1 MLRHINLPYDPGSVF
16 DLSCQPSC
24 SYLAFYK
31 AYQPLLVLNVEAYVG
46 ALALKGTD
54 LSLAEIT
61 QEVSLHLAQ
70 LATMEEQLQGS
81 VNLGL
86 IQVNCNK
93 VSLRQCMCACA
104 SVEGSCIVVGM
115 AGMGIVN
122 RVLLYMV
129 KTSYMALCGPQWHFD
144 MM

>member
-1 MLRHINLPYDPGSVF
+1 
-16 DLSCQPSC
+16 
-24 SYLAFYK
+24 
-31 AYQPLLVLNVEAYVG
+31 VEAYVG

-81 VNLGL
+81 INLGL